1 MASYIILG
9 ELDIAPLLKAQKMF
23 ADALIEAKSPLEKT
37 GAIQRFEFC
46 YELAWKTM
54 RRILIKK
61 GLEANNPRD
70 VFRLAAANGLIE
82 DPEAWFESIR
92 KRNLT
97 VHTYDEELAED
108 IFVWLP
114 EFKKYLDSFVATVKH
129 MS

>member
-1 MASYIILG
+1 MASYMILG

-23 ADALIEAKSPLEKT
+23 ADALVEAKSPLEKT

-70 VFRLAAANGLIE
+70 VFRLAAANGLI
-82 DPEAWFESIR
+82 DSPELWFESIR
-92 KRNLT
+92 KRNL
-97 VHTYDEELAED
+97 YDEDLAEA
-108 IFVWLP
+108 IFDWLP
-114 EFKKYLDSFVATVKH
+114 EFKKYLDSFVAIIKNI
-129 MS
+129 S

>member
-23 ADALIEAKSPLEKT
+23 ADALVEAKSPLEKT

-70 VFRLAAANGLIE
+70 VFRLAAANGLIGS
-82 DPEAWFESIR
+82 PEQWFESIR
-92 KRNLT
+92 KRNL
-97 VHTYDEELAED
+97 YDEDLAEA
-108 IFVWLP
+108 IFDWLP
-114 EFKKYLDSFVATVKH
+114 EFKKYLDSFVAIIKNI
-129 MS
+129 S